1 MLRKNSNMNIGFP
14 GEKKQKI
21 RFLKDPILDKSGW
34 WLTYPSEQYESVGM
48 MKFPIYGKIRN
59 VPNHQPDLVLVYH
72 MGTCPGLSRHIMYI
86 NEDNT

>member
-1 MLRKNSNMNIGFP
+1 MNMVFP
-14 GEKKQKI
+14 GKKKQKI
-21 RFLKDPILDKSGW
+21 RFLKDPIFYKSGW

-48 MKFPIYGKIRN
+48 MKFPIYGKISN